1 MSLRSSASVGVG
13 VGVGVGADRP
23 TLADIAAAEIVSVAT
38 VSKVLNDRKGVSP
51 ETRER
56 VAKALEKAGYQ
67 KRGSERLYTPQIEL
81 VFGSLAGEWAI
92 ELIRGAS
99 RVAVAND
106 LTLSVVESGVRFG
119 VAPGWARA
127 VAQRQPAGVILV
139 ASELPERDRAQLH
152 SRNIP
157 FVIVDPSGDPPPD
170 APSVGSTNW
179 AGGVAAV
186 RHLIDFG
193 HRRIG
198 LISGPNDLMATRAR
212 VAGFRSA
219 MEAAELPINPDLV
232 VSDEFQDE
240 TGPEAALRLF
250 ARDGRPTAIFA
261 TSDLKALGVYAAA
274 RELGIR
280 IPEELSVVG
289 YDDLSL
295 ARWAGPPLT
304 TIRQPLAD
312 MAAAAA
318 DLIIRDRK
326 NLTISTDRIELA
338 TSLIQRE
345 STARF

>member
-1 MSLRSSASVGVG
+1 MSLRSSAS

-127 VAQRQPAGVILV
+127 VAQRRPAGVILV
-139 ASELPERDRAQLH
+139 ASELPESNRAQLH

-219 MEAAELPINPDLV
+219 MEAAELPIDPDLV
-232 VSDEFQDE
+232 VSDEFRDE

>member
-1 MSLRSSASVGVG
+1 MSTPPAA
-13 VGVGVGADRP
+13 GAGAGQGTERP

-56 VAKALEKAGYQ
+56 VTRALERAGYR
-67 KRGSERLYTPQIEL
+67 KRGSERLYAPQIEI

-99 RVAVAND
+99 RVARAHD

-127 VAQRQPAGVILV
+127 AAQRQPAGIILV
-139 ASELPERDRAQLH
+139 ASELPDRDRAQLH
-152 SRNIP
+152 SRTIP
-157 FVIVDPSGDPPPD
+157 FVVVDPSGDPPPD

-179 AGGVAAV
+179 AGGVAAA
-186 RHLIDFG
+186 RHLIELG

-198 LISGPNDLMATRAR
+198 VVAGPNDLMATRAR

-219 MEAAELPINPDLV
+219 MEAAGLPVDPELIV
-232 VSDEFQDE
+232 VDEFQNE
-240 TGPEAALRLF
+240 TAPEAALRLLDL
-250 ARDGRPTAIFA
+250 ADPPTAIFA

-274 RELGIR
+274 RERGIR
-280 IPEELSVVG
+280 IPEDLSVVG

-304 TIRQPLAD
+304 TVRQPLAD
-312 MAAAAA
+312 MAAAAG
-318 DLIIRDRK
+318 DIIVRDRT
-326 NLTISTDRIELA
+326 NLTLSTDRIELA
-338 TSLIQRE
+338 TSLVQRD
-345 STARF
+345 STAPPR